1 MRYINV
7 SASCH
12 IGNIRDY
19 NEDMILVADK
29 FIRDNSLDMNLSL
42 LDSNRFV
49 IALADGLGGYNSGDI
64 ASAETLSNLKFFIDD
79 LPDLLT
85 TDGLK
90 NLLNNWLGSI
100 NQIVSSQGY
109 VNPRLSKTGT
119 TLVGIIFYGNKF
131 FWMNCGDSRLYRLR
145 NDEIV
150 QISTDHSSS
159 VVDTD
164 NPVKG
169 VTNCIGGGC
178 KTTYLDINEFTDI
191 IEDGDIYVLCSDGL
205 SDMLSDTEI
214 RRILMRGGNADV
226 LSAVA
231 IAAGG
236 YDNVSV
242 CVMKIV

>member
-12 IGNIRDY
+12 IGNIRDH
-19 NEDMILVADK
+19 NEDMILAADK

>member
-7 SASCH
+7 SASFH
-12 IGNIRDY
+12 IGNIRDH

-109 VNPRLSKTGT
+109 VNPRLSKTGA

>member
-90 NLLNNWLGSI
+90 DLLNNWLGSI

-109 VNPRLSKTGT
+109 VNPRLSKMGT

-131 FWMNCGDSRLYRLR
+131 
-145 NDEIV
+145 
-150 QISTDHSSS
+150 
-159 VVDTD
+159 
-164 NPVKG
+164 
-169 VTNCIGGGC
+169 
-178 KTTYLDINEFTDI
+178 
-191 IEDGDIYVLCSDGL
+191 
-205 SDMLSDTEI
+205 
-214 RRILMRGGNADV
+214 
-226 LSAVA
+226 
-231 IAAGG
+231 
-236 YDNVSV
+236 
-242 CVMKIV
+242 

>member
-178 KTTYLDINEFTDI
+178 RTSYLDINEFTDI

>member
-90 NLLNNWLGSI
+90 DLLNNWLGSI

-109 VNPRLSKTGT
+109 VNPRLSKMGT

-159 VVDTD
+159 VIDTD
-164 NPVKG
+164 NPVRG

-178 KTTYLDINEFTDI
+178 RTSYLDINEFTDI

-205 SDMLSDTEI
+205 SDMLSDAEI